1 MCSCSFFLFLFP
13 FTPVASS
20 CSSLGSVLCLFS
32 FLFFFLSFF
41 LSLGSFFGWVFLGS
55 ILSLSLF
62 FFTGFNEF
70 GYWKKKKK
78 LHRVMLWDPPNS
90 VKNIE

>member
-32 FLFFFLSFF
+32 FLFFFFISLFHWVLFLAGFFWVQFFLSLSFF
-41 LSLGSFFGWVFLGS
+41 LLGLMSLGIG
-55 ILSLSLF
+55 
-62 FFTGFNEF
+62 
-70 GYWKKKKK
+70 KKKKATPSDVIGPTK
-78 LHRVMLWDPPNS
+78 
-90 VKNIE
+90 